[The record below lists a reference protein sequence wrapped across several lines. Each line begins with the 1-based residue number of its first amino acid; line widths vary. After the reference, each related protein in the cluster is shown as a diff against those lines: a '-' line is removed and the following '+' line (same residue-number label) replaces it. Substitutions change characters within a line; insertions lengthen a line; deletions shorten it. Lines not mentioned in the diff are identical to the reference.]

1 MKQTHIG
8 FVMSALALGLSIYG
22 LVAQFKPS
30 TATQVVMTQ
39 KPASRDTNE
48 SYEQII
54 NTLNAQVFN
63 LEARLRI
70 IEQHRVASDSDMV
83 KPPNFE
89 QAVLA
94 VLEQKQAREQE
105 EMRNK
110 DPAYAFYENLPKDYE
125 LKLKTDPEYALQ
137 TNKDL
142 NAKILDS
149 SLSAHE
155 RLSAMGQLQ
164 MNMYVLNKTQM
175 RYYNYETVD
184 AILRIAQQ
192 SDDEAI
198 KVQALEVITN
208 TPLTDAR
215 VAENFVSI
223 IEKEP
228 NEYLRSMAA
237 DGLMLQ
243 YYQSKNKQPELNL
256 QLAQQI
262 LSLYQQGDSKLKNL
276 LKNNM
281 FNEDMLTE
289 LNEQVGN

>member
-1 MKQTHIG
+1 
-8 FVMSALALGLSIYG
+8 MSALALGLSIYG

-83 KPPNFE
+83 KPANFE